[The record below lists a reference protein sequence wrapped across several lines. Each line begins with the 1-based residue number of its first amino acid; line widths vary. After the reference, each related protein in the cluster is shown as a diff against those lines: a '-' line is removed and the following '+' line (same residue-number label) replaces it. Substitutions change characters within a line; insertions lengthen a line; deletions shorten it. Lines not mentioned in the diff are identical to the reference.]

1 MYKKSIRRRFRLRPV
16 WPFICYVGVFV
27 SLWPWLILTSS
38 GQEIREQGI
47 IQQVDSFGEPISVF
61 KSTTTVSPNEETAT
75 KVSVETFNTI
85 LGALDSAAFGL
96 EGISLSTSDTTTPR

>member
-27 SLWPWLILTSS
+27 SLWPWLCLTAS